1 MITRRRRRE
10 KKEKKITKWKTVCHC
25 FLTDS
30 IVSNLISNRKL
41 TANDECTFL
50 ILLIYFCAPGVSSAP
65 GVYLLAVIATALT
78 KRTVCE

>member
-1 MITRRRRRE
+1 ME
-10 KKEKKITKWKTVCHC
+10 MVCHC

-30 IVSNLISNRKL
+30 IVSNLISDRKL

-78 KRTVCE
+78 KGQSVNDTYTGSCVCL